1 MKSLQEFYK
10 QMKDADGL
18 KMGKEEGVI
27 FIAVIDGEVHA
38 YIEGATHDLIAAVNA
53 ICSDKKSQLSKILMI
68 GAMSSQENAIEDKF
82 EDTGD

>member
-1 MKSLQEFYK
+1 
-10 QMKDADGL
+10 MKDADGL

-38 YIEGATHDLIAAVNA
+38 YIEGSNQDLIAAVNA
-53 ICSDKKSQLSKILMI
+53 IFSDKKSPLSKILMI
-68 GAMSSQENAIEDKF
+68 GAMSAQVNAIEDKF